1 MRYTLKSRFQ
11 GTIAG
16 ALLGLELAKDSKL
29 ELIRQAY
36 IEITFSC
43 KSLIAQG
50 KFDSNSF
57 CAINQADT
65 PLNQQLNQQVL
76 LNTLFSALP
85 VILFFHE
92 DLSKLRY
99 NLLEVSRV
107 HSHNLIV
114 RDSVLA
120 IGYTIAQS
128 LNEKL
133 SQSSIFS
140 EIIRFIGETPT
151 NTPQQL
157 VTVNSLLK
165 QQVSLEQA
173 FTELHKVNTLS
184 NVVAIAFYTF
194 FKSLEDFCLSVSLNL
209 NGKILSFN
217 NHDYYLSSVMTGA
230 LSGAYNSALGIPIS
244 WQIKNLRHLSAKTG
258 VPEFLQMLKLVDELL
273 AIWSGVCEFDNQ
285 NAKKSKEKDLCNYLP
300 LLEQSSHLSVY
311 AAPRII
317 RLR

>member
-16 ALLGLELAKDSKL
+16 ALLALELAKNSKP
-29 ELIRQAY
+29 ETIRQAY
-36 IEITFSC
+36 IESTFSC
-43 KSLIAQG
+43 KTLIAQG

-57 CAINQADT
+57 CTINQADT
-65 PLNQQLNQQVL
+65 RLNQQVL

-99 NLLEVSRV
+99 NLLEVSRT
-107 HSHNLIV
+107 HSDNLIV
-114 RDSVLA
+114 RDTVLA

-133 SQSSIFS
+133 SQSSVFS

-157 VTVNSLLK
+157 ETVNNLLN

-173 FTELHKVNTLS
+173 FTELYKVNTLS

-194 FKSLEDFCLSVSLNL
+194 FKSLEDFCLSLSLNL

-217 NHDYYLSSVMTGA
+217 NHDYYISSVMTGA

-244 WQIKNLRHLSAKTG
+244 WQMKHLQHLSAKTG
-258 VPEFLQMLKLVDELL
+258 KNKFLRMLKLTDELL
-273 AIWSGVCEFDNQ
+273 AIWSGVCKFDNQ
-285 NAKKSKEKDLCNYLP
+285 DAKKGTRKDLCNYLP

-317 RLR
+317 RLQ